1 MSDSSCNNLRQ
12 LVTTIRTLSI
22 DGVEKAN
29 SGHPGLPLGAADFAT
44 VCWAKHLNFN
54 PRDTEWPNRDRFILS
69 AGHGSML
76 LYSLLHVFGY
86 ELPLEQLQKFR
97 QWDSKTP
104 GHPEFNWTP
113 GVEATTG
120 PLGQGSANAVGMAL
134 SGKMLAARYGADL
147 FNYRV
152 FALVSDGDLMEGV
165 SAEAGSLAAHLELDN
180 LIYLYDDNHISLA
193 GETDVC
199 FTESVP
205 KRYEAYGWHV
215 ESVDGHDMAAVNSA
229 IERAC
234 KVTGKPKLI
243 ACRTTI
249 GFGSPNK
256 KHTHDVHGA
265 PLGKDELALTKKELG
280 WSADAQFLV
289 PDEVRKL
296 SAELVEQK
304 GSVYREWQE
313 KLTAWK
319 SQNGAKAKELEA
331 QLTRETPQALK
342 DELIATF
349 KEGKKDATRNLSGKV
364 IQIMAKHMPHFVGG
378 SADLEPS
385 TKTLIQGAK
394 DVQPETFDGR
404 NIRFGVR
411 EHAMGSIVN
420 GMAYTKSWI
429 PYSATFLVFSDYM
442 RPVMRIAALSHIQSL
457 YVFTHDSFW
466 VGEDGPTHEPIE
478 HVMSMRLIPGVH
490 LYRPADGLETAMA
503 YWSAAINKKGPS
515 VLIFTRQN
523 LAVLERPAS
532 FTPDDILKGGYVVTD
547 APSPKAVLVA
557 TGSEVALAV
566 DAAKEL
572 AKEGLSIRVVSMPCV
587 ESFKEQDQSY
597 RESVI
602 PTGLP
607 RISLEA
613 GVTTGWA
620 NILGGETFSI
630 GIDHYGASAPGE
642 ELAKRFGFSPE
653 EVSKKVKG
661 WMSTRK

>member
-1 MSDSSCNNLRQ
+1 MSDTAKLRQ
-12 LVTTIRTLSI
+12 LVTTVRTLSI

-44 VCWAKHLNFN
+44 VLWAKHLNFN
-54 PRDTEWPNRDRFILS
+54 PRDPEWPNRDRFILS

-86 ELPLEQLQKFR
+86 ELPIDQLQRFR
-97 QWDSKTP
+97 QWDSRTP
-104 GHPEFNWTP
+104 GHPEFGWTP

-120 PLGQGSANAVGMAL
+120 PLGQGSANAVGIAL
-134 SGKMLAARYGADL
+134 SGKMLAARYGEDL

-165 SAEAGSLAAHLELDN
+165 SGEAGSLAAHLELDN
-180 LIYLYDDNHISLA
+180 LVYLYDDNHISLA

-199 FTESVP
+199 FTESVT
-205 KRYEAYGWHV
+205 KRYEAFGWHV
-215 ESVDGHDMAAVNSA
+215 ESVDGHNMEEVNAA
-229 IERAC
+229 IERAVAV
-234 KVTGKPKLI
+234 KGKPKLI

-265 PLGKDELALTKKELG
+265 PLGKDELRATKKELG
-280 WSADAQFLV
+280 WPEDAMFLV

-304 GSVYREWQE
+304 GGLYRAWQD
-313 KLTAWK
+313 KLSSWK
-319 SQNGAKAKELEA
+319 SSNADKAKQLES
-331 QLTRETPQALK
+331 QLSRETPAALK
-342 DELIATF
+342 DELVATF
-349 KEGKKDATRNLSGKV
+349 KDAKKDATRNLSGAA
-364 IQIMAKHMPHFVGG
+364 IQVLAKHMPHFIGG

-385 TKTLIQGAK
+385 TKTLIKGSK
-394 DVQPETFDGR
+394 DVQPESFDGR

-420 GMAYTKSWI
+420 GLAYTKSWI

-490 LYRPADGLETAMA
+490 LFRPADGLEVGMC
-503 YWSAAINKKGPS
+503 YWAAVSHKKGPS
-515 VLIFTRQN
+515 VLVFTRQN
-523 LAVLERPAS
+523 LTPLERPQA
-532 FTPDDILKGGYVVTD
+532 FKPDDILRGGYVVRD
-547 APSPKAVLVA
+547 VASPKAVVVA

-572 AKEGLSIRVVSMPCV
+572 DKEGLSLRVVSMPCV
-587 ESFKEQDQSY
+587 EAFKAQDKSY
-597 RESVI
+597 RDSVL
-602 PTGLP
+602 PDGVP
-607 RISLEA
+607 RISVEA

-620 NILGGETFSI
+620 TILGGETFSI

-642 ELAKRFGFSPE
+642 ELAERFGFSVP
-653 EVSKKVKG
+653 EVSKKIKG
-661 WMSTRK
+661 FMTGRK